1 MQELQRKYAQLQL
14 LKQQLNTLLE
24 EKMMIDERVAEIVNS
39 MDALKNLE
47 KVKEGDEIW
56 SGLGS
61 GSFLNS
67 AVKDTAKVLVSVGAG
82 ILIKEDRARAIEI
95 LQSRLD
101 ELNKIDKELVA
112 EINKFSD
119 QASKTESELQK
130 LAEDEEKK
138 KPKQ

>member
-14 LKQQLNTLLE
+14 LKQQLNAFLE
-24 EKMMIDERVAEIVNS
+24 EKMLVDEKVSEIVNS
-39 MDALKNLE
+39 MDAIKNLE

-67 AVKDTAKVLVSVGAG
+67 SVKDTAKVLVSIGAG
-82 ILIKEDRARAIEI
+82 ILIKEDRSGAIGI

-119 QASKTESELQK
+119 QASQTEMEIQK
-130 LAEDEEKK
+130 LAEAEEKK
-138 KPKQ
+138 RAKK

>member
-14 LKQQLNTLLE
+14 LKQQLNTFLE
-24 EKMMIDERVAEIVNS
+24 EKMMVDEKVAEIVNS
-39 MDALKNLE
+39 MDAIKSLE
-47 KVKEGDEIW
+47 KVKKGDEIW

-82 ILIKEDRARAIEI
+82 ILIKENRSRAIEI

-119 QASKTESELQK
+119 QASNTELEIQK
-130 LAEDEEKK
+130 LAEAEEKK